1 MARRFCR
8 SRCKVKVSE
17 VSLRDSR
24 KFHNGMYTN
33 LQELVVGDRGGLEE
47 VRGGV
52 GLAGLGGHVPHG
64 RRVRRLQPAAALRG
78 RGRVAVVESRR
89 RRSRTPAAV
98 VLNSKMGNDR
108 QFPING
114 DTG

>member
-47 VRGGV
+47 VCGGV

-64 RRVRRLQPAAALRG
+64 RRVRRLQPAAAAVRG
-78 RGRVAVVESRR
+78 RSGRVAVVESRR
-89 RRSRTPAAV
+89 RRH
-98 VLNSKMGNDR
+98 
-108 QFPING
+108 
-114 DTG
+114 

>member
-33 LQELVVGDRGGLEE
+33 LQKLVVGDRGGLEE

-64 RRVRRLQPAAALRG
+64 RRVRRLQPAAAV
-78 RGRVAVVESRR
+78 RGRVAVVESGRR
-89 RRSRTPAAV
+89 RRRAPAAV
-98 VLNSKMGNDR
+98 VLNSKMGNDC
-108 QFPING
+108 
-114 DTG
+114 